1 MTDRVVLRK
10 RGDAHVWVAD
20 WTDPA
25 TGKRKQHTVESED
38 AGWARINAFRQEA
51 LIKADLLQRSGVK
64 QPPKAVTQ
72 QLTLADAYAHS
83 IMRRWQGT
91 AGEDGVHYS
100 WLKISE
106 FFGPN
111 TQLTAVSA
119 IWFEQWREHMMF
131 KEKLANPTVNKHCS
145 VLRSMGTD
153 AIQYGK
159 LIDHPQWPGS
169 LPVKRIEPRWLDL
182 EEIQMLRN
190 FFRIRAA
197 SSEENYHRDTSHMDM
212 EDVFVVRLCQMTRSG
227 ETLRLT
233 PRDFRGRDG
242 NVVFRRTKKGKPR
255 TVPIIGEAMEILH
268 RRAEGKGLDDPLF
281 TISSRSYTRNFRE
294 AAKALKLSGRVTG
307 HISRATGATM
317 ATTQAVPLPT
327 LMHMGGWTSLK
338 SVQHYAHN
346 DTQALEIMHRAL
358 KGIEGGQK

>member
-1 MTDRVVLRK
+1 MADKVVWSK
-10 RGDAHVWVAD
+10 HGGKYCWVAD
-20 WTDPA
+20 FHLPISRRRIR
-25 TGKRKQHTVESED
+25 RKAESVE
-38 AGWARINAFRQEA
+38 AGWQLIQDEKQQE
-51 LIKADLLQRSGVK
+51 LIEADKEQRTGVK
-64 QPPKAVTQ
+64 QPPKAVIQ
-72 QLTLADAYAHS
+72 ELTLTEAYKHS
-83 IMRRWQGT
+83 LMRRWQGT

-100 WLKISE
+100 WLKIRE

-111 TQLTAVSA
+111 TQLTSVSA
-119 IWFEQWREHMMF
+119 RWFEEWREHMMF
-131 KEKLANPTVNKHCS
+131 KEELANPTINRHCS

-153 AIQYGK
+153 AIRYGK
-159 LIDHPQWPGS
+159 LVDHPQWPGS

-182 EEIQMLRN
+182 EEIQMLRD
-190 FFRIRAA
+190 FFRIRGA
-197 SSEENYHRDTSHMDM
+197 SSQENYHRDTSHMEM

-242 NVVFRRTKKGKPR
+242 NVIFRRTKKGKPR

-294 AAKALKLSGRVTG
+294 AARALKLPGRVTG
-307 HISRATGATM
+307 HISRGTGATM
-317 ATTQAVPLPT
+317 ATTRSVPLPT
-327 LMHMGGWTSLK
+327 VMHMGGWGCLK

-358 KGIEGGQK
+358 KGIEGGRK